1 MTNLATTFEPNES
14 QTTVSDHSPEGKV
27 EDVMGY
33 PEWFSE
39 VRPMEDGTL
48 SQPLPKK
55 VKQ

>member
-1 MTNLATTFEPNES
+1 MTNLATKFEPNES